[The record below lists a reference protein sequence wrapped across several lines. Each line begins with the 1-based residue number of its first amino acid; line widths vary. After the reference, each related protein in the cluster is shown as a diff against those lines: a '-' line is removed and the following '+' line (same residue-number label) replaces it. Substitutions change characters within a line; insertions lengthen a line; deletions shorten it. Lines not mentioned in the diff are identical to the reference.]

1 MQGIVA
7 SLLWPH
13 GDAPAPAFDLSPW
26 LDARIVPLDDMLAR
40 VDAIPHRRFIKT
52 HSPAD
57 CTPIFTGCRY
67 LAVYRDGRDALV
79 SWANH
84 RRKMRPEVIE
94 ALNANAARDG
104 VAPWPTVW
112 DGDMDQLFD
121 EWVDWGTPMEH
132 LASWWPNRHEPFVL
146 LVHYA
151 DLSRDLGGE
160 MRRIADFLDVD
171 IPRALWSEVVERCR
185 FEAMKS
191 QHEASEILNRSF
203 PEGATAFF
211 NQGTNGRWRAQL
223 SEAQLRRHEQ
233 LAAER
238 LPKEAALWLEHGS
251 LALGQRPELL

>member
-1 MQGIVA
+1 
-7 SLLWPH
+7 
-13 GDAPAPAFDLSPW
+13 
-26 LDARIVPLDDMLAR
+26 
-40 VDAIPHRRFIKT
+40 
-52 HSPAD
+52 
-57 CTPIFTGCRY
+57 
-67 LAVYRDGRDALV
+67 
-79 SWANH
+79 
-84 RRKMRPEVIE
+84 
-94 ALNANAARDG
+94 
-104 VAPWPTVW
+104 
-112 DGDMDQLFD
+112 MDQLFD

-151 DLSRDLGGE
+151 DLIRDLGGE

-171 IPRALWSEVVERCR
+171 IPTALWSEVVERCR

-191 QHEASEILNRSF
+191 QHEASAILNQAF

-238 LPKEAALWLEHGS
+238 LPEDAALWLEHGS
-251 LALGQRPELL
+251 LALGQRPYCCDRAADDSERPGRGRVRGRSLYHCQRALGWREA

>member
-26 LDARIVPLDDMLAR
+26 LDARIVPLDDMIAR

-84 RRKMRPEVIE
+84 RRKMRPEVID
-94 ALNANAARDG
+94 ALNAIAAPDG
-104 VAPWPTVW
+104 VAPWPAVW

-132 LASWWPNRHEPFVL
+132 LASWWPHRHEPFVL

-151 DLSRDLGGE
+151 DLIRDLGGE

-171 IPRALWSEVVERCR
+171 IPTELWSEVVERCM

-191 QHEASEILNRSF
+191 QHEAAGSLKQAF
-203 PEGATAFF
+203 PDGATAFF
-211 NQGTNGRWRAQL
+211 NLGTNGRWRAQL

-233 LAAER
+233 LTADC
-238 LPKEAALWLEHGS
+238 LPEDAALWLEHGS
-251 LALGQRPELL
+251 LALGQRP